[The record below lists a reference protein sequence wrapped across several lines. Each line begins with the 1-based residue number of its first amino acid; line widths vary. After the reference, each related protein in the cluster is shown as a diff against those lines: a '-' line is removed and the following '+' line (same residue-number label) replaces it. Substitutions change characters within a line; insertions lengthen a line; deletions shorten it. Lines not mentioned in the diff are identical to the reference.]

1 MQSFDFQQ
9 RTRFVYGPG
18 SLQRLGEL
26 AKQLGASKVLVVSD
40 QGVVAAG
47 HFSRAVTALTEAG
60 LEVSSFHDF
69 RENPN
74 TDHVDRGVA
83 AARQFQP
90 DLLVGLGGGSSMD
103 CAKGINFLYCC
114 GGRMQDYWGIGKATK
129 ELLPMIAVPTTA
141 GTGSEAQSFALISD
155 AQTHVKMACGDWKA
169 ACRIAVLDPQLTLTQ
184 PERVTAL
191 TGIDAISHALETF
204 VTKRR
209 NPMSICF
216 SREAWRR
223 LARGF
228 DNVLQ
233 NPSDLEARGEMQLGA
248 AFAGMAI
255 EASMLGAAHA
265 CANPLTAQFG
275 VTHGQA
281 VGLMMPHVIR
291 FNGTQCDPL
300 YGELIRDIR
309 GDLGSLTQ
317 GEATERLASLVT
329 QWTSK
334 AGLQTS
340 LRGLKIESKDI
351 PNLAVDAT
359 KQWTGSFNPLPIS
372 LQDFERLYE
381 NAL

>member
-1 MQSFDFQQ
+1 
-9 RTRFVYGPG
+9 
-18 SLQRLGEL
+18 
-26 AKQLGASKVLVVSD
+26 
-40 QGVVAAG
+40 
-47 HFSRAVTALTEAG
+47 
-60 LEVSSFHDF
+60 
-69 RENPN
+69 
-74 TDHVDRGVA
+74 
-83 AARQFQP
+83 
-90 DLLVGLGGGSSMD
+90 
-103 CAKGINFLYCC
+103 
-114 GGRMQDYWGIGKATK
+114 
-129 ELLPMIAVPTTA
+129 
-141 GTGSEAQSFALISD
+141 
-155 AQTHVKMACGDWKA
+155 
-169 ACRIAVLDPQLTLTQ
+169 
-184 PERVTAL
+184 
-191 TGIDAISHALETF
+191 
-204 VTKRR
+204 
-209 NPMSICF
+209 
-216 SREAWRR
+216 
-223 LARGF
+223 
-228 DNVLQ
+228 
-233 NPSDLEARGEMQLGA
+233 
-248 AFAGMAI
+248 
-255 EASMLGAAHA
+255 MLGAAHA